1 MALSIWG
8 AITGTIGT
16 LFGLLGLWLR
26 FRQHGLDK
34 AKLSSESSFGFES
47 PTRNTHKIT
56 IRSIGRRPV
65 TIEAIRYFVAPR
77 GKWQQL
83 FKRWQHS
90 NGRLTWTSKL
100 HPERELTEGKNADVP
115 ISLPNGL
122 EIQEIYKAEVIDQT
136 GRRWAV
142 KWPSLSKLSKMA
154 TSKQIDFF
162 EDQNESRI
170 CSATG
175 YRLGEKFYLE
185 TKFNTIPG
193 RTGVTC
199 GRSFLLMDFQTYLDK
214 YQDIKQNQRI
224 QFLSA
229 EIDDIT

>member
-1 MALSIWG
+1 MVLSIWG

-34 AKLSSESSFGFES
+34 AKLSCESSFGFES

-65 TIEAIRYFVAPR
+65 TIEAIRYFVVPR

-83 FKRWQHS
+83 FKRWPHS
-90 NGRLTWTSKL
+90 NGRLPWTQKL
-100 HPERELTEGKNADVP
+100 PLERGLTEGKNADVP

-136 GRRWAV
+136 GRHWEV
-142 KWPSLSKLSKMA
+142 KWPSLAKLSIIA
-154 TSKQIDFF
+154 TSEQIDFF

-175 YRLGEKFYLE
+175 YRLGERFYLE

-193 RTGVTC
+193 RIGVTC
-199 GRSFLLMDFQTYLDK
+199 GRSYWLMDFQTYLDK

-224 QFLSA
+224 RFLAA